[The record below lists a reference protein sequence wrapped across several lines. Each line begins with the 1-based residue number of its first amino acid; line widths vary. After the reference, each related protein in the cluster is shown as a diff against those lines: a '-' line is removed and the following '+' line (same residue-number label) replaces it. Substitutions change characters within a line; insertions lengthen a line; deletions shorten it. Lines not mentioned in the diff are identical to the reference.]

1 MEVKDINNQNNPLA
15 IFKKNSGTAS
25 ALDFSSLIAGKKQDF
40 GSVSVNF
47 DAEGKEVGSEKAS
60 KVKTAS
66 APRSDNSV
74 FDTGEAKPRRENKRK
89 ERVAAEEYAV
99 PAPAENRPAPE
110 RAEAQAAP
118 VEGCSAAET
127 NAAPASADKMSA
139 PADVSVVPASESQ
152 AERLSSVVPQ
162 QNASVPVMPADV
174 ESFGDIM
181 YFDAAAG
188 AFVQTTGAEL
198 VAMLKSGEIT
208 GLTMADLADVDGN
221 PLSLPPSG
229 LLSTGSEGIDISTMA
244 PVSAEEAAEMPVMT
258 AEDSIRQAAAEA
270 ADAAKTAVVGT
281 DNENGGEIVEETT
294 AEAEP
299 EIIADGKKIKLDVKV
314 NTGEEKISYRSRQEM
329 VADTVALSEAA
340 DTAEVSNP
348 VSEQQ
353 APRTTTAVSANSP
366 AAALP
371 KGAVMSQAAVI
382 QDFSEGVSASVS
394 DAAVIPVDSV
404 GAASASV
411 SDAAVVSVALAAA
424 ASASASDAAVV
435 SVAPAGAGTA
445 RQPQTL
451 PGAEVKSPAE
461 GALKGMSREVVE
473 QVKVNITKSAVKGV
487 DKIDVTLK
495 PEDLGHIEIKMQI
508 SKDGKLQAH
517 IISSRPETM
526 EVLQKDKHVMQK
538 AFADAGFQTDEN
550 SLSFS
555 FQDNG
560 QAWQQREE
568 ESGLRQFMGKIFES
582 EGGNDNLPLS
592 ETAWDGKS
600 ALNIRV

>member
-1 MEVKDINNQNNPLA
+1 MEVKDINNQNNLLA
-15 IFKKNSGTAS
+15 IFKKNSGTVS

-40 GSVSVNF
+40 GSASVGL
-47 DAEGKEVGSEKAS
+47 DLDRAPSVSEKSSVSKAAS
-60 KVKTAS
+60 SVRPENSAS
-66 APRSDNSV
+66 DAVNV
-74 FDTGEAKPRRENKRK
+74 KPRKENKRK
-89 ERVAAEEYAV
+89 ERTPAEEQAAPV
-99 PAPAENRPAPE
+99 PAENRPVPE
-110 RAEAQAAP
+110 RAEAPAAP
-118 VEGCSAAET
+118 VESRSVAEGAAD
-127 NAAPASADKMSA
+127 PASADKMSA
-139 PADVSVVPASESQ
+139 PADASVVPASESQ
-152 AERLSSVVPQ
+152 AGRPSSTVPQ

-174 ESFGDIM
+174 ESLGDIM
-181 YFDAAAG
+181 YFDEATG
-188 AFVQTTGAEL
+188 SFVQTTGAEL
-198 VAMLKSGEIT
+198 AVALKSGEIT

-221 PLSLPPSG
+221 PLSLQPSA
-229 LLSTGSEGIDISTMA
+229 LPSASSEGIDISAMA
-244 PVSAEEAAEMPVMT
+244 PVSAEEMAEMPVMAT
-258 AEDSIRQAAAEA
+258 EGAPRQAAAETT
-270 ADAAKTAVVGT
+270 DVAKTTVVGA
-281 DNENGGEIVEETT
+281 DNENGGEISEETT

-314 NTGEEKISYRSRQEM
+314 NAGEEKISYRSRQEM
-329 VADTVALSEAA
+329 IADTVALSEAA
-340 DTAEVSNP
+340 DVAEVSNP
-348 VSEQQ
+348 VPEQQ
-353 APRTTTAVSANSP
+353 APRTTTAAQTNSP

-371 KGAVMSQAAVI
+371 QGAVMPQAAVV
-382 QDFSEGVSASVS
+382 QAFAEVT
-394 DAAVIPVDSV
+394 AAP
-404 GAASASV
+404 
-411 SDAAVVSVALAAA
+411 AAA
-424 ASASASDAAVV
+424 ASASVSDAAVV

-445 RQPQTL
+445 RQAQTL

-461 GALKGMSREVVE
+461 EALKGMSREVVE

-526 EVLQKDKHVMQK
+526 EILQKDMQILQK

-560 QAWQQREE
+560 QAWQHREE
-568 ESGLRQFMGKIFES
+568 ESGLRQFMGKIFEN

>member
-1 MEVKDINNQNNPLA
+1 MLNMKIGTWLAYVTPDKLFTGETAMEVKDINNQNNPLA
-15 IFKKNSGTAS
+15 IFKKNSGAVS

-40 GSVSVNF
+40 GSASVGL
-47 DAEGKEVGSEKAS
+47 DLDRAPSVSEKSSAS
-60 KVKTAS
+60 KAAS
-66 APRSDNSV
+66 SVRPESSASDAVNV
-74 FDTGEAKPRRENKRK
+74 KPRKENKRK
-89 ERVAAEEYAV
+89 ERTSAEEQAAPV
-99 PAPAENRPAPE
+99 PAENRPVPE
-110 RAEAQAAP
+110 RAEAPAAP
-118 VEGCSAAET
+118 VESRSAAEGV
-127 NAAPASADKMSA
+127 ADPASVDKVSV
-139 PADVSVVPASESQ
+139 PADTSIVPTSESQ
-152 AERLSSVVPQ
+152 PGRPFSAVSQ
-162 QNASVPVMPADV
+162 QNASVPVMAADV
-174 ESFGDIM
+174 ENLGDIM
-181 YFDAAAG
+181 YFDAATG
-188 AFVQTTGAEL
+188 SFVQTTGAEL
-198 VAMLKSGEIT
+198 AAALKSGEIT

-221 PLSLPPSG
+221 PLSLQPSA
-229 LLSTGSEGIDISTMA
+229 LPSAGSEGIDISAMA
-244 PVSAEEAAEMPVMT
+244 PVSAEEMAEMPVMAT
-258 AEDSIRQAAAEA
+258 EGAPRQAAAETT
-270 ADAAKTAVVGT
+270 DVAKTTVVGA
-281 DNENGGEIVEETT
+281 DNENGGEIAEETT

-314 NTGEEKISYRSRQEM
+314 NAGEEKISYRSRQEM
-329 VADTVALSEAA
+329 IADTVALSEAVG
-340 DTAEVSNP
+340 TAKVSNP
-348 VSEQQ
+348 VPEQQ
-353 APRTTTAVSANSP
+353 APRTTTAAQANSP
-366 AAALP
+366 VAALP
-371 KGAVMSQAAVI
+371 QGTVMPQAAVV
-382 QDFSEGVSASVS
+382 QAFGE
-394 DAAVIPVDSV
+394 AAVAP
-404 GAASASV
+404 
-411 SDAAVVSVALAAA
+411 AAA
-424 ASASASDAAVV
+424 ASASVSDAAVV

-445 RQPQTL
+445 RQTQTL

-461 GALKGMSREVVE
+461 EALKGMSREVVE

-526 EVLQKDKHVMQK
+526 EILQKDMQILQK

-568 ESGLRQFMGKIFES
+568 ESGLRQFMGKIFEN

>member
-15 IFKKNSGTAS
+15 IFKKNSGAVS

-40 GSVSVNF
+40 GSASVGL
-47 DAEGKEVGSEKAS
+47 DLDRAPSVSEKSFAS
-60 KVKTAS
+60 KAAS
-66 APRSDNSV
+66 SVRPENSASDAVNV
-74 FDTGEAKPRRENKRK
+74 KPRKENKRK
-89 ERVAAEEYAV
+89 ERTSAEEQAAPV
-99 PAPAENRPAPE
+99 PAENRPVPE
-110 RAEAQAAP
+110 RAEAPAAP
-118 VEGCSAAET
+118 VESRSVAEGAAD
-127 NAAPASADKMSA
+127 PASADKMSA
-139 PADVSVVPASESQ
+139 PADASVVPTSESQ
-152 AERLSSVVPQ
+152 PGRPSSAVPQ

-174 ESFGDIM
+174 ESLGDIM
-181 YFDAAAG
+181 YFDEATG
-188 AFVQTTGAEL
+188 SFVQTTGAEL
-198 VAMLKSGEIT
+198 AAALKSGEIT

-221 PLSLPPSG
+221 PLSLQPSA
-229 LLSTGSEGIDISTMA
+229 LPSAGSEGIDISAMA
-244 PVSAEEAAEMPVMT
+244 PVSAEEMAEMPVMAT
-258 AEDSIRQAAAEA
+258 EGAPRQAAAETT
-270 ADAAKTAVVGT
+270 DVAKTTVVGA
-281 DNENGGEIVEETT
+281 DNENGGEIAEETT

-314 NTGEEKISYRSRQEM
+314 NAGEEKISYRSRQEM
-329 VADTVALSEAA
+329 IADTVALSEAA
-340 DTAEVSNP
+340 NVAEVSNP
-348 VSEQQ
+348 VPEQQ
-353 APRTTTAVSANSP
+353 TPRTTTAAQANSP

-371 KGAVMSQAAVI
+371 QGTVMPQAAVV
-382 QDFSEGVSASVS
+382 QAFGE
-394 DAAVIPVDSV
+394 AAVAP
-404 GAASASV
+404 
-411 SDAAVVSVALAAA
+411 AAA
-424 ASASASDAAVV
+424 ASASVSDAAVV

-445 RQPQTL
+445 RQAQTL

-461 GALKGMSREVVE
+461 EALKGMSREVVE

-526 EVLQKDKHVMQK
+526 EILQKDMQILQK

-568 ESGLRQFMGKIFES
+568 ESGLRQFMGKIFEN

>member
-1 MEVKDINNQNNPLA
+1 MLNMKIGTWLAYVTPDKLFTGETAMEVKDINNQNNLLA
-15 IFKKNSGTAS
+15 IFKKNSGEVS
-25 ALDFSSLIAGKKQDF
+25 VLDFSSLIAGKKQDF
-40 GSVSVNF
+40 GSASVGL
-47 DAEGKEVGSEKAS
+47 DLDRAPSVSEKSFAS
-60 KVKTAS
+60 KAAS
-66 APRSDNSV
+66 SVRPENSASDAVNV
-74 FDTGEAKPRRENKRK
+74 KPRKENKRK
-89 ERVAAEEYAV
+89 ERTSAEEQAAPV
-99 PAPAENRPAPE
+99 PAENRPVPE
-110 RAEAQAAP
+110 RAEAPAAP
-118 VEGCSAAET
+118 VESRSVAEGAAD
-127 NAAPASADKMSA
+127 PASADKMSA
-139 PADVSVVPASESQ
+139 PADASVVPTSESQ
-152 AERLSSVVPQ
+152 PGRPSSAVPQ

-174 ESFGDIM
+174 ENLGDIM
-181 YFDAAAG
+181 YFDEATG
-188 AFVQTTGAEL
+188 SFVQTTGAEL
-198 VAMLKSGEIT
+198 AAALKSGEIT

-221 PLSLPPSG
+221 PLSLQPSA
-229 LLSTGSEGIDISTMA
+229 LPSAGSEGIDISAMA
-244 PVSAEEAAEMPVMT
+244 PVSAEEMAEMPVMAT
-258 AEDSIRQAAAEA
+258 EGAPRQAAAETT
-270 ADAAKTAVVGT
+270 DVAKTTVVGA
-281 DNENGGEIVEETT
+281 DNENGGEIAEETT

-314 NTGEEKISYRSRQEM
+314 NAGEEKISYRSRQEM
-329 VADTVALSEAA
+329 IADTVALSEAA
-340 DTAEVSNP
+340 DVAEVSNP
-348 VSEQQ
+348 VPEQQ
-353 APRTTTAVSANSP
+353 TPRTTTAAQANSP
-366 AAALP
+366 AAALSQ
-371 KGAVMSQAAVI
+371 GTVMPQAAVV
-382 QDFSEGVSASVS
+382 QAFGE
-394 DAAVIPVDSV
+394 AAVAP
-404 GAASASV
+404 
-411 SDAAVVSVALAAA
+411 AAA
-424 ASASASDAAVV
+424 ASASVSDAAVV

-445 RQPQTL
+445 RQAQTL

-461 GALKGMSREVVE
+461 EALKGMSREVVE

-526 EVLQKDKHVMQK
+526 EILQKDMQILQK

-568 ESGLRQFMGKIFES
+568 ESGLRQFMGKIFEN

>member
-1 MEVKDINNQNNPLA
+1 MEVKDINNQNNLLA
-15 IFKKNSGTAS
+15 IFKKNSGEVS

-40 GSVSVNF
+40 GSASVGL
-47 DAEGKEVGSEKAS
+47 DLDRAPSVSEKSFAS
-60 KVKTAS
+60 KAAS
-66 APRSDNSV
+66 FVRPENSASDAADVRPR
-74 FDTGEAKPRRENKRK
+74 KENKRK
-89 ERVAAEEYAV
+89 ERTSAEEQAAPV
-99 PAPAENRPAPE
+99 PAENRPVPE
-110 RAEAQAAP
+110 RAEAPAAP
-118 VEGCSAAET
+118 VESRSVAEGAAD
-127 NAAPASADKMSA
+127 PASADKMSA
-139 PADVSVVPASESQ
+139 PADASVVPTSESQ
-152 AERLSSVVPQ
+152 PGRPSSAVPQ

-174 ESFGDIM
+174 ESLGDIM
-181 YFDAAAG
+181 YFDAATG
-188 AFVQTTGAEL
+188 SFVQTTGAEL
-198 VAMLKSGEIT
+198 AAALKSGEIT

-221 PLSLPPSG
+221 PLSLQPSA
-229 LLSTGSEGIDISTMA
+229 LPSASSEGIDISAMA
-244 PVSAEEAAEMPVMT
+244 PVSAEEMAEMPVMAT
-258 AEDSIRQAAAEA
+258 EGAPRQAAAETT
-270 ADAAKTAVVGT
+270 DVAKTTVVGA
-281 DNENGGEIVEETT
+281 DNENGGEIAEETT

-314 NTGEEKISYRSRQEM
+314 NAGEEKISYRSRQEM
-329 VADTVALSEAA
+329 IADTVALSEAA
-340 DTAEVSNP
+340 DVAEVSNP
-348 VSEQQ
+348 VPEQQ
-353 APRTTTAVSANSP
+353 TPRTTTAAQANSP

-371 KGAVMSQAAVI
+371 QGTVMPQAAVV
-382 QDFSEGVSASVS
+382 QAFGE
-394 DAAVIPVDSV
+394 AAVAP
-404 GAASASV
+404 
-411 SDAAVVSVALAAA
+411 AAA
-424 ASASASDAAVV
+424 ASASVSDAAVV

-445 RQPQTL
+445 RQAQTL

-461 GALKGMSREVVE
+461 EALKGMSREVVE

-526 EVLQKDKHVMQK
+526 EILQKDMQILQK

-568 ESGLRQFMGKIFES
+568 ESGLRQFMGKIFEN

>member
-15 IFKKNSGTAS
+15 IFKKNSGTVS

-40 GSVSVNF
+40 GSASVGL
-47 DAEGKEVGSEKAS
+47 DMGRAPSVSEKS
-60 KVKTAS
+60 SVIKTAS
-66 APRSDNSV
+66 SVRPESSASDAADVRPR
-74 FDTGEAKPRRENKRK
+74 KENKRK
-89 ERVAAEEYAV
+89 ERTPAEEHAAPV
-99 PAPAENRPAPE
+99 PAENRPAPE
-110 RAEAQAAP
+110 RAEAPAAP
-118 VEGCSAAET
+118 VEGRSAAET

-139 PADVSVVPASESQ
+139 PADASVVPASESQ
-152 AERLSSVVPQ
+152 AGRPSSTVPQ

-174 ESFGDIM
+174 ESLGDIM
-181 YFDAAAG
+181 YFDAAIG
-188 AFVQTTGAEL
+188 SFVQTTGAEL
-198 VAMLKSGEIT
+198 AAALKSGEIT

-221 PLSLPPSG
+221 PLSLQPSA
-229 LLSTGSEGIDISTMA
+229 LPSAGSEGIDISTMA
-244 PVSAEEAAEMPVMT
+244 PVSAEETAEMPVMAT
-258 AEDSIRQAAAEA
+258 EDAPRQAAAET
-270 ADAAKTAVVGT
+270 ADVAKTAAVGA
-281 DNENGGEIVEETT
+281 DNENGGEIAEETT

-314 NTGEEKISYRSRQEM
+314 NAGEEKISYRSRQEM
-329 VADTVALSEAA
+329 IADTVALSEAA
-340 DTAEVSNP
+340 GTAEVSNP

-353 APRTTTAVSANSP
+353 APRTTTAAQANSP

-371 KGAVMSQAAVI
+371 QGTVMPQAAVV
-382 QDFSEGVSASVS
+382 QAFGE
-394 DAAVIPVDSV
+394 AAVAP
-404 GAASASV
+404 
-411 SDAAVVSVALAAA
+411 AAA
-424 ASASASDAAVV
+424 ASASVSDAAVV

-445 RQPQTL
+445 RQAQTL

-461 GALKGMSREVVE
+461 EALKGMSREVVE

-526 EVLQKDKHVMQK
+526 EILQKDMQILQK

-555 FQDNG
+555 FRDNG

-568 ESGLRQFMGKIFES
+568 ESGLRQFMGKIFEN

>member
-1 MEVKDINNQNNPLA
+1 MEVKDINNQNNLLA
-15 IFKKNSGTAS
+15 IFKKNSGEVS

-40 GSVSVNF
+40 GSASVGL
-47 DAEGKEVGSEKAS
+47 DLDRAPSVSEKSFAS
-60 KVKTAS
+60 KAAS
-66 APRSDNSV
+66 SVRPENSASDAADVRPR
-74 FDTGEAKPRRENKRK
+74 KENKRK
-89 ERVAAEEYAV
+89 ERTPAEEQATPV
-99 PAPAENRPAPE
+99 PAENRPVPE
-110 RAEAQAAP
+110 RAEAPAAP
-118 VEGCSAAET
+118 VESRSVAEGAAD
-127 NAAPASADKMSA
+127 PASADKMSA
-139 PADVSVVPASESQ
+139 PADASVVPTSESQ
-152 AERLSSVVPQ
+152 PGRPSSAVPQ

-174 ESFGDIM
+174 ESLGDIM
-181 YFDAAAG
+181 YFDEATG
-188 AFVQTTGAEL
+188 SFVQTTGAEL
-198 VAMLKSGEIT
+198 AVALKSGEIT

-221 PLSLPPSG
+221 PLSLQPSA
-229 LLSTGSEGIDISTMA
+229 LPSASSEGIDISAMA
-244 PVSAEEAAEMPVMT
+244 PVSAEEMAEMPVMAT
-258 AEDSIRQAAAEA
+258 EGAPRQAAAETT
-270 ADAAKTAVVGT
+270 DVAKTTVVGA
-281 DNENGGEIVEETT
+281 DNENGGEIAEETT

-314 NTGEEKISYRSRQEM
+314 NAGEEKISYRSRQEM
-329 VADTVALSEAA
+329 IADTVALSEAA
-340 DTAEVSNP
+340 NVAEVSNP
-348 VSEQQ
+348 VPEQQ
-353 APRTTTAVSANSP
+353 TPRTTTAAQANSP

-371 KGAVMSQAAVI
+371 QGTVMPQAAVV
-382 QDFSEGVSASVS
+382 QAFGE
-394 DAAVIPVDSV
+394 AAVAP
-404 GAASASV
+404 
-411 SDAAVVSVALAAA
+411 AAA
-424 ASASASDAAVV
+424 ASASVSDAAVV

-445 RQPQTL
+445 RQAQTL

-461 GALKGMSREVVE
+461 EALKGMSREVVE

-526 EVLQKDKHVMQK
+526 EILQKDMQILQK

-568 ESGLRQFMGKIFES
+568 ESGLRQFMGKIFEN

>member
-15 IFKKNSGTAS
+15 IFKKNSGAVS

-40 GSVSVNF
+40 GSASVGL
-47 DAEGKEVGSEKAS
+47 DLDRAPSVSEKSFAS
-60 KVKTAS
+60 KAAS
-66 APRSDNSV
+66 SVRPENSASDVVNV
-74 FDTGEAKPRRENKRK
+74 KPRKENKRK
-89 ERVAAEEYAV
+89 ERTPAEEQAAPV
-99 PAPAENRPAPE
+99 PAENRPVPE
-110 RAEAQAAP
+110 RAEAPAAP
-118 VEGCSAAET
+118 VESRSVTEGAAD
-127 NAAPASADKMSA
+127 PASADKMSA
-139 PADVSVVPASESQ
+139 PADASVVPASESQ
-152 AERLSSVVPQ
+152 PGRPSSAVPQ

-174 ESFGDIM
+174 ENLGDIM
-181 YFDAAAG
+181 YFDEATG
-188 AFVQTTGAEL
+188 SFVQTTGAEL
-198 VAMLKSGEIT
+198 AAALKSGEIS

-221 PLSLPPSG
+221 PLSLQPSA
-229 LLSTGSEGIDISTMA
+229 LPSAGSEGIDISAMA
-244 PVSAEEAAEMPVMT
+244 PVSAEEMAEMPVMAT
-258 AEDSIRQAAAEA
+258 EGAPRQAAAETT
-270 ADAAKTAVVGT
+270 DVAKTTVVGA
-281 DNENGGEIVEETT
+281 DNENGGEIAEETT

-314 NTGEEKISYRSRQEM
+314 NAGEEKISYRSRQEM
-329 VADTVALSEAA
+329 IADTVALSEAA
-340 DTAEVSNP
+340 NVAEVSNP
-348 VSEQQ
+348 VPEQQ
-353 APRTTTAVSANSP
+353 TPRTTTAAQANSP

-371 KGAVMSQAAVI
+371 QGTVMPQAAVV
-382 QDFSEGVSASVS
+382 QTFGE
-394 DAAVIPVDSV
+394 AAVAP
-404 GAASASV
+404 
-411 SDAAVVSVALAAA
+411 AAA
-424 ASASASDAAVV
+424 ASASVSDAAVV

-445 RQPQTL
+445 RQAQTL

-461 GALKGMSREVVE
+461 EALKGMSREVVE

-526 EVLQKDKHVMQK
+526 EILQKDMQILQK

-568 ESGLRQFMGKIFES
+568 ESGLRQFMGKIFEN

>member
-1 MEVKDINNQNNPLA
+1 MEVKDINNQNNLLA
-15 IFKKNSGTAS
+15 IFKKNSGTVS

-40 GSVSVNF
+40 GSASVGL
-47 DAEGKEVGSEKAS
+47 DLDRAPSVSEKSSVSKAAS
-60 KVKTAS
+60 SVRPENSAS
-66 APRSDNSV
+66 DAVNV
-74 FDTGEAKPRRENKRK
+74 KPRKENKRK
-89 ERVAAEEYAV
+89 ERTSAEEQAAPV
-99 PAPAENRPAPE
+99 PAENRPVPE
-110 RAEAQAAP
+110 RAEAPAAP
-118 VEGCSAAET
+118 VESRSVAEGAAD
-127 NAAPASADKMSA
+127 PASADKMSA
-139 PADVSVVPASESQ
+139 PADASVVPTSESQ
-152 AERLSSVVPQ
+152 PGRPSSAVPQ

-174 ESFGDIM
+174 ENLGDIM
-181 YFDAAAG
+181 YFDEATG
-188 AFVQTTGAEL
+188 SFVQTTGAEL
-198 VAMLKSGEIT
+198 AVALKSGEIT

-221 PLSLPPSG
+221 PLSLQPSA
-229 LLSTGSEGIDISTMA
+229 LPSASSEGIDISAMA
-244 PVSAEEAAEMPVMT
+244 PVSAEEMAEMPVMAT
-258 AEDSIRQAAAEA
+258 EGAPRQAAAETT
-270 ADAAKTAVVGT
+270 DVAKTTVVGA
-281 DNENGGEIVEETT
+281 DNENGGEISEETT

-314 NTGEEKISYRSRQEM
+314 NAGEEKISYRSRQEM
-329 VADTVALSEAA
+329 IADTVALSEAA
-340 DTAEVSNP
+340 DVAEVSNP
-348 VSEQQ
+348 VPEQQ
-353 APRTTTAVSANSP
+353 APRTTTAAQANSP
-366 AAALP
+366 VAALP
-371 KGAVMSQAAVI
+371 QGTVMPQAAVV
-382 QDFSEGVSASVS
+382 QAFGE
-394 DAAVIPVDSV
+394 AAVAP
-404 GAASASV
+404 
-411 SDAAVVSVALAAA
+411 AAA
-424 ASASASDAAVV
+424 ASASVSDAAVV

-445 RQPQTL
+445 RQTQTL

-461 GALKGMSREVVE
+461 EALKGMSREVVE

-526 EVLQKDKHVMQK
+526 EILQKDMQILQK

-568 ESGLRQFMGKIFES
+568 ESGLRQFMGKIFEN

>member
-1 MEVKDINNQNNPLA
+1 MLNMKIGTRFAYITPDKLFTGETAMEVKDINNQNNLLA
-15 IFKKNSGTAS
+15 IFKKNSGTVS

-40 GSVSVNF
+40 GSASVGL
-47 DAEGKEVGSEKAS
+47 DLDRAPSVSEKSSVSKAAS
-60 KVKTAS
+60 SVRPENSAS
-66 APRSDNSV
+66 DAVNV
-74 FDTGEAKPRRENKRK
+74 KPRKENKRK
-89 ERVAAEEYAV
+89 ERTPAEEQAAPV
-99 PAPAENRPAPE
+99 PAENRPVPE
-110 RAEAQAAP
+110 RAEAPAAP
-118 VEGCSAAET
+118 VESRSVAEGAAD
-127 NAAPASADKMSA
+127 PASADKMSA
-139 PADVSVVPASESQ
+139 PADASVVPTSESQ
-152 AERLSSVVPQ
+152 PGRPSSAVPQ

-174 ESFGDIM
+174 ESLGDIM
-181 YFDAAAG
+181 YFDEATG
-188 AFVQTTGAEL
+188 SFVQTTGAEL
-198 VAMLKSGEIT
+198 AVALKSGEIT

-221 PLSLPPSG
+221 PLSLQPSA
-229 LLSTGSEGIDISTMA
+229 LPSASSEGIDISAMA
-244 PVSAEEAAEMPVMT
+244 PVSAEEMAEMPVMAT
-258 AEDSIRQAAAEA
+258 EGAPRQAAAETT
-270 ADAAKTAVVGT
+270 DVAKTTVVGA
-281 DNENGGEIVEETT
+281 DNENGGEIAEETT

-314 NTGEEKISYRSRQEM
+314 NAGEEKISYRSRQEM
-329 VADTVALSEAA
+329 IADTVALSEAA
-340 DTAEVSNP
+340 DVAEVSNP
-348 VSEQQ
+348 APEQQ
-353 APRTTTAVSANSP
+353 APRTTTAAQANSP
-366 AAALP
+366 AAALSQ
-371 KGAVMSQAAVI
+371 GTVMPQAAVV
-382 QDFSEGVSASVS
+382 QAFGE
-394 DAAVIPVDSV
+394 AAVAP
-404 GAASASV
+404 
-411 SDAAVVSVALAAA
+411 AAA
-424 ASASASDAAVV
+424 ASASVSDAAVV

-445 RQPQTL
+445 RQAQTL

-461 GALKGMSREVVE
+461 EALKGMSREVVE

-526 EVLQKDKHVMQK
+526 EILQKDMQILQK

-568 ESGLRQFMGKIFES
+568 ESGLRQFMGKIFEN

>member
-1 MEVKDINNQNNPLA
+1 MEVKDINNQNNLLA
-15 IFKKNSGTAS
+15 IFKKNSGEVS

-40 GSVSVNF
+40 GSASVGL
-47 DAEGKEVGSEKAS
+47 DLDRAPSVSEKSSVSKAAS
-60 KVKTAS
+60 SVRPENSAS
-66 APRSDNSV
+66 DAVNV
-74 FDTGEAKPRRENKRK
+74 KPRKENKRK
-89 ERVAAEEYAV
+89 ERTSAEEQAAPV
-99 PAPAENRPAPE
+99 PAENRPVPE
-110 RAEAQAAP
+110 RAEAPAAP
-118 VEGCSAAET
+118 VESRSVAEGAAD
-127 NAAPASADKMSA
+127 PASADKMSA
-139 PADVSVVPASESQ
+139 PADASVVPTSESQ
-152 AERLSSVVPQ
+152 PGRPSSAVPQ

-174 ESFGDIM
+174 ENLGDIM
-181 YFDAAAG
+181 YFDEATG
-188 AFVQTTGAEL
+188 SFVQTTGAEL
-198 VAMLKSGEIT
+198 AAALKSGEIS

-221 PLSLPPSG
+221 PLSLQPSA
-229 LLSTGSEGIDISTMA
+229 LPSAGSEGIDISAMA
-244 PVSAEEAAEMPVMT
+244 PVSAEEMAEMPVMAT
-258 AEDSIRQAAAEA
+258 EGAPRQAAAETT
-270 ADAAKTAVVGT
+270 DVAKTTVVGA
-281 DNENGGEIVEETT
+281 DNENGGEIAEETT

-314 NTGEEKISYRSRQEM
+314 NAGEEKISYRSRQEM
-329 VADTVALSEAA
+329 IADTVALSEAA
-340 DTAEVSNP
+340 NVAEVSNP
-348 VSEQQ
+348 VPEQQ
-353 APRTTTAVSANSP
+353 TPRTTTAAQANSP

-371 KGAVMSQAAVI
+371 QGTVMPQAAVV
-382 QDFSEGVSASVS
+382 QAFGE
-394 DAAVIPVDSV
+394 AAVAP
-404 GAASASV
+404 
-411 SDAAVVSVALAAA
+411 AAA
-424 ASASASDAAVV
+424 ASASVSDAAVV

-445 RQPQTL
+445 RQAQTL

-461 GALKGMSREVVE
+461 EALKGMSREVVE

-526 EVLQKDKHVMQK
+526 EILQKDMQILQK

-568 ESGLRQFMGKIFES
+568 ESGLRQFMGKIFEN

>member
-15 IFKKNSGTAS
+15 IFKKNSGAVS

-40 GSVSVNF
+40 GSASVGL
-47 DAEGKEVGSEKAS
+47 DLDRAPSVSEKSFAS
-60 KVKTAS
+60 KAAS
-66 APRSDNSV
+66 SVRPENSASDVVNV
-74 FDTGEAKPRRENKRK
+74 KPRKENKRK
-89 ERVAAEEYAV
+89 ERTPAEEQAAPV
-99 PAPAENRPAPE
+99 PAENRPVPE
-110 RAEAQAAP
+110 RAEAPAAP
-118 VEGCSAAET
+118 VESRSVTEGAAD
-127 NAAPASADKMSA
+127 PASADKMSA
-139 PADVSVVPASESQ
+139 PADASVVPASESQ
-152 AERLSSVVPQ
+152 PGRPSSAVPQ

-174 ESFGDIM
+174 ENLGDIM
-181 YFDAAAG
+181 YFDEATG
-188 AFVQTTGAEL
+188 SFVQTTGAEL
-198 VAMLKSGEIT
+198 AAALKSGEIS

-221 PLSLPPSG
+221 PLSLQPSA
-229 LLSTGSEGIDISTMA
+229 LPSAGSEGIDISAMA
-244 PVSAEEAAEMPVMT
+244 PVSAEEMAEMPVMAT
-258 AEDSIRQAAAEA
+258 EGAPRQAAAETT
-270 ADAAKTAVVGT
+270 DVAKTTVVGA
-281 DNENGGEIVEETT
+281 DNENGGEIAEETT

-314 NTGEEKISYRSRQEM
+314 NAGEEKISYRSRQEM
-329 VADTVALSEAA
+329 IADTVALSEAA
-340 DTAEVSNP
+340 NVAEVSNP
-348 VSEQQ
+348 VPEQQ
-353 APRTTTAVSANSP
+353 TPRTTTAAQANSP

-371 KGAVMSQAAVI
+371 QGTVMPQAAVV
-382 QDFSEGVSASVS
+382 QAFGE
-394 DAAVIPVDSV
+394 AAVAP
-404 GAASASV
+404 
-411 SDAAVVSVALAAA
+411 AAA
-424 ASASASDAAVV
+424 ASASVSDAAVV

-445 RQPQTL
+445 RQAQTL

-461 GALKGMSREVVE
+461 EALKGMSREVVE

-526 EVLQKDKHVMQK
+526 EILQKDMQILQK

-568 ESGLRQFMGKIFES
+568 ESGLRQFMGKIFEN

>member
-15 IFKKNSGTAS
+15 IFKKNSGAVS

-40 GSVSVNF
+40 GSASVGL
-47 DAEGKEVGSEKAS
+47 DLDRAPSVSEKSFAS
-60 KVKTAS
+60 KAAS
-66 APRSDNSV
+66 SVRPENSASDVVNV
-74 FDTGEAKPRRENKRK
+74 KPRKENKRK
-89 ERVAAEEYAV
+89 ERTPAEEQAAPV
-99 PAPAENRPAPE
+99 PAENRPVPE
-110 RAEAQAAP
+110 RAEAPAAP
-118 VEGCSAAET
+118 VESRSVTEGAAD
-127 NAAPASADKMSA
+127 PASADKMSA
-139 PADVSVVPASESQ
+139 PADASVVPASESQ
-152 AERLSSVVPQ
+152 PGRPSSAVPQ

-174 ESFGDIM
+174 ENLGDIM
-181 YFDAAAG
+181 YFDEATG
-188 AFVQTTGAEL
+188 SFVQTTGAEL
-198 VAMLKSGEIT
+198 AAALKSGEIS

-221 PLSLPPSG
+221 PLSLQPSA
-229 LLSTGSEGIDISTMA
+229 LPSAGSEGIDISAMA
-244 PVSAEEAAEMPVMT
+244 PVSAEEMAEMPVMAT
-258 AEDSIRQAAAEA
+258 EGAPRQAAAETT
-270 ADAAKTAVVGT
+270 DVAKTTVVGA

-314 NTGEEKISYRSRQEM
+314 NAGEEKISYRSRQEM
-329 VADTVALSEAA
+329 IADTVALSEAA
-340 DTAEVSNP
+340 NVAEVSNP
-348 VSEQQ
+348 VPEQQ
-353 APRTTTAVSANSP
+353 TPRTTTAAQANSP

-371 KGAVMSQAAVI
+371 QGTVMPQAAVV
-382 QDFSEGVSASVS
+382 QAFGE
-394 DAAVIPVDSV
+394 AAVAP
-404 GAASASV
+404 
-411 SDAAVVSVALAAA
+411 AAA
-424 ASASASDAAVV
+424 ASASVSDAAVV

-445 RQPQTL
+445 RQAQTL

-461 GALKGMSREVVE
+461 EALKGMSREVVE

-526 EVLQKDKHVMQK
+526 EILQKDMQILQK

-568 ESGLRQFMGKIFES
+568 ESGLRQFMGKIFEN

>member
-1 MEVKDINNQNNPLA
+1 MKIGTRFAYITPDKLFTGETAMEVKDINNQNNLLA
-15 IFKKNSGTAS
+15 IFKKNSGTVS

-40 GSVSVNF
+40 GSASVGL
-47 DAEGKEVGSEKAS
+47 DLDRAPSVSEKSSVSKAAS
-60 KVKTAS
+60 SVRPENSAS
-66 APRSDNSV
+66 DAVNV
-74 FDTGEAKPRRENKRK
+74 KPRKENKRK
-89 ERVAAEEYAV
+89 ERTPAEEQAAPV
-99 PAPAENRPAPE
+99 PAENRPVPE
-110 RAEAQAAP
+110 RAEAPAAP
-118 VEGCSAAET
+118 VESRSVAEGAAD
-127 NAAPASADKMSA
+127 PASADKMSA
-139 PADVSVVPASESQ
+139 PADASVVPASESQ
-152 AERLSSVVPQ
+152 AGRPSSTVPQ

-174 ESFGDIM
+174 ESLGDIM
-181 YFDAAAG
+181 YFDEATG
-188 AFVQTTGAEL
+188 SFVQTTGAEL
-198 VAMLKSGEIT
+198 AVALKSGEIT

-221 PLSLPPSG
+221 PLSLQPSA
-229 LLSTGSEGIDISTMA
+229 LPSASSEGIDISAMA
-244 PVSAEEAAEMPVMT
+244 PVSAEEMAEMPVMAT
-258 AEDSIRQAAAEA
+258 EGAPRQAAAETT
-270 ADAAKTAVVGT
+270 DVAKTTVVGA
-281 DNENGGEIVEETT
+281 DNENGGEISEETT

-314 NTGEEKISYRSRQEM
+314 NAGEEKISYRSRQEM
-329 VADTVALSEAA
+329 IADTVALSEAA
-340 DTAEVSNP
+340 DVAEVSNP
-348 VSEQQ
+348 VPEQQ
-353 APRTTTAVSANSP
+353 APRTTTAAQTNSP

-371 KGAVMSQAAVI
+371 QGAVMPQAAVV
-382 QDFSEGVSASVS
+382 QAFAEVT
-394 DAAVIPVDSV
+394 AAP
-404 GAASASV
+404 
-411 SDAAVVSVALAAA
+411 AAA
-424 ASASASDAAVV
+424 ASASVSDAAVV

-445 RQPQTL
+445 RQAQTL

-461 GALKGMSREVVE
+461 EALKGMSREVVE

-526 EVLQKDKHVMQK
+526 EILQKDMQILQK

-568 ESGLRQFMGKIFES
+568 ESGLRQFMGKIFEN

>member
-1 MEVKDINNQNNPLA
+1 MKIGTWLAYVTPDKLFTGETAMEVKDINNQNNLLA
-15 IFKKNSGTAS
+15 IFKKNSGTVS

-40 GSVSVNF
+40 GSASVGL
-47 DAEGKEVGSEKAS
+47 DLDRAPSVSEKSSVSKAAS
-60 KVKTAS
+60 SVRPENSAS
-66 APRSDNSV
+66 DAVNV
-74 FDTGEAKPRRENKRK
+74 KPRKENKRK
-89 ERVAAEEYAV
+89 ERTSAEEQAAPV
-99 PAPAENRPAPE
+99 PAENRPVPE
-110 RAEAQAAP
+110 RAEAPAAP
-118 VEGCSAAET
+118 VESRSVAEGAAD
-127 NAAPASADKMSA
+127 PASADKMSA
-139 PADVSVVPASESQ
+139 PADASVVPTSESQ
-152 AERLSSVVPQ
+152 PGRPSSAVPQ

-174 ESFGDIM
+174 ENLGDIM
-181 YFDAAAG
+181 YFDAATG
-188 AFVQTTGAEL
+188 SFVQTTGAEL
-198 VAMLKSGEIT
+198 AAALKSGEIT

-221 PLSLPPSG
+221 PLSLQPSA
-229 LLSTGSEGIDISTMA
+229 LPSAGSEGIDISAMA
-244 PVSAEEAAEMPVMT
+244 PVSAEEMAEMPVMAT
-258 AEDSIRQAAAEA
+258 EGAPRQAAAETT
-270 ADAAKTAVVGT
+270 DVAKTTVVGA
-281 DNENGGEIVEETT
+281 DNENGGEIAEETT

-314 NTGEEKISYRSRQEM
+314 NAGEEKISYRSRQEM
-329 VADTVALSEAA
+329 IADTVALSEAVG
-340 DTAEVSNP
+340 TAKVSNP
-348 VSEQQ
+348 VPEQQ
-353 APRTTTAVSANSP
+353 APRTTTAAQANSP
-366 AAALP
+366 VAALP
-371 KGAVMSQAAVI
+371 QGTVMPQAAVV
-382 QDFSEGVSASVS
+382 QAFGE
-394 DAAVIPVDSV
+394 AAVAP
-404 GAASASV
+404 
-411 SDAAVVSVALAAA
+411 AAA
-424 ASASASDAAVV
+424 ASASVSDAAVV

-445 RQPQTL
+445 RQTQTL

-461 GALKGMSREVVE
+461 EALKGMSREVVE

-526 EVLQKDKHVMQK
+526 EILQKDMQILQK

-568 ESGLRQFMGKIFES
+568 ESGLRQFMGKIFEN

>member
-1 MEVKDINNQNNPLA
+1 MKIGTWLAYVTPDKLFTGETAMEVKDINNQNNLLA
-15 IFKKNSGTAS
+15 IFKKNSGEVS

-40 GSVSVNF
+40 GSASVGL
-47 DAEGKEVGSEKAS
+47 DLDRAPSVSEKSFAS
-60 KVKTAS
+60 KAAS
-66 APRSDNSV
+66 SVRPENSASDAADVRPR
-74 FDTGEAKPRRENKRK
+74 KENKRK
-89 ERVAAEEYAV
+89 ERTPAEEQATPV
-99 PAPAENRPAPE
+99 PAENRPVPE
-110 RAEAQAAP
+110 RAEAPAAP
-118 VEGCSAAET
+118 VESRSVAEGAAD
-127 NAAPASADKMSA
+127 PASADKMSA
-139 PADVSVVPASESQ
+139 PADASVVPTSESQ
-152 AERLSSVVPQ
+152 PGRPSSAVPQ

-174 ESFGDIM
+174 ESLGDIM
-181 YFDAAAG
+181 YFDEATG
-188 AFVQTTGAEL
+188 SFVQTTGAEL
-198 VAMLKSGEIT
+198 AVALKSGEIT

-221 PLSLPPSG
+221 PLSLQPSA
-229 LLSTGSEGIDISTMA
+229 LPSASSEGIDISAMA
-244 PVSAEEAAEMPVMT
+244 PVSAEEMAEMPVMAT
-258 AEDSIRQAAAEA
+258 EGAPRQAAAETT
-270 ADAAKTAVVGT
+270 DVAKTTVVGA
-281 DNENGGEIVEETT
+281 DNENGGEIAEETT

-314 NTGEEKISYRSRQEM
+314 NAGEEKISYRSRQEM
-329 VADTVALSEAA
+329 IADTVALSEAA
-340 DTAEVSNP
+340 NVAEVSNP
-348 VSEQQ
+348 VPEQQ
-353 APRTTTAVSANSP
+353 TPRTTTAAQANSP

-371 KGAVMSQAAVI
+371 QGTVMPQAAVV
-382 QDFSEGVSASVS
+382 QAFGE
-394 DAAVIPVDSV
+394 AAVAP
-404 GAASASV
+404 
-411 SDAAVVSVALAAA
+411 AAA
-424 ASASASDAAVV
+424 ASASVSDAAVV

-445 RQPQTL
+445 RQAQTL

-461 GALKGMSREVVE
+461 EALKGMSREVVE

-526 EVLQKDKHVMQK
+526 EILQKDMQILQK

-568 ESGLRQFMGKIFES
+568 ESGLRQFMGKIFEN

>member
-15 IFKKNSGTAS
+15 IFKKNSGAVS

-40 GSVSVNF
+40 GSASVGL
-47 DAEGKEVGSEKAS
+47 DLDRAPSISEKSSAS
-60 KVKTAS
+60 KAAS
-66 APRSDNSV
+66 SVRPESSASDAVNV
-74 FDTGEAKPRRENKRK
+74 KPRKENKRK
-89 ERVAAEEYAV
+89 ERTSAEEQAAPV
-99 PAPAENRPAPE
+99 PAENRPVPE
-110 RAEAQAAP
+110 RAEAPAAP
-118 VEGCSAAET
+118 VESRSVAEGAAD
-127 NAAPASADKMSA
+127 PASADKMSA
-139 PADVSVVPASESQ
+139 PADASVVPASESQ
-152 AERLSSVVPQ
+152 AGRPSSTVPQ

-174 ESFGDIM
+174 ESLGDIM
-181 YFDAAAG
+181 YFDEATG
-188 AFVQTTGAEL
+188 SFVQTTGAEL
-198 VAMLKSGEIT
+198 AVALKSGEIT

-221 PLSLPPSG
+221 PLSLQPSA
-229 LLSTGSEGIDISTMA
+229 LPSASSEGIDISAMA
-244 PVSAEEAAEMPVMT
+244 PVSAEEMAEMPVMAT
-258 AEDSIRQAAAEA
+258 EGAPRQAAAETT
-270 ADAAKTAVVGT
+270 DVAKTTVVGA
-281 DNENGGEIVEETT
+281 DNENGGEISEETT

-314 NTGEEKISYRSRQEM
+314 NAGEEKISYRSRQEM
-329 VADTVALSEAA
+329 IADTVALSEAA
-340 DTAEVSNP
+340 DVAEVSNP
-348 VSEQQ
+348 VPEQQ
-353 APRTTTAVSANSP
+353 APRTTTAAQTNSP

-371 KGAVMSQAAVI
+371 QGAVMPQAAVV
-382 QDFSEGVSASVS
+382 QAFAEVT
-394 DAAVIPVDSV
+394 AAP
-404 GAASASV
+404 
-411 SDAAVVSVALAAA
+411 AAA
-424 ASASASDAAVV
+424 ASASVSDAAVV

-445 RQPQTL
+445 RQAQTL

-461 GALKGMSREVVE
+461 EALKGMSREVVE

-526 EVLQKDKHVMQK
+526 EILQKDMQILQK

-568 ESGLRQFMGKIFES
+568 ESGLRQFMGKIFEN

>member
-1 MEVKDINNQNNPLA
+1 MEVKDINNQNNLLA
-15 IFKKNSGTAS
+15 IFKKNSGTVS

-40 GSVSVNF
+40 GSASVGL
-47 DAEGKEVGSEKAS
+47 DLDRAPSVSEKSSVSKAAS
-60 KVKTAS
+60 SVRPENSAS
-66 APRSDNSV
+66 DAVNV
-74 FDTGEAKPRRENKRK
+74 KPRKENKRK
-89 ERVAAEEYAV
+89 ERTPAEEQAAPV
-99 PAPAENRPAPE
+99 PAENRPVPE
-110 RAEAQAAP
+110 RAEAPAAP
-118 VEGCSAAET
+118 VESRSVAEGAAD
-127 NAAPASADKMSA
+127 PASADKMSA
-139 PADVSVVPASESQ
+139 PADASVVPASESQ
-152 AERLSSVVPQ
+152 AGRPSSTVPQ

-174 ESFGDIM
+174 ESLGDIM
-181 YFDAAAG
+181 YFDEATG
-188 AFVQTTGAEL
+188 SFVQTTGAEL
-198 VAMLKSGEIT
+198 AVALKSGEIT

-221 PLSLPPSG
+221 PLSLQPSA
-229 LLSTGSEGIDISTMA
+229 LPSASSEGIDISAMA
-244 PVSAEEAAEMPVMT
+244 PVSAEEMAEMPVMAT
-258 AEDSIRQAAAEA
+258 EGAPRQAAAETT
-270 ADAAKTAVVGT
+270 DVAKTTVVGA
-281 DNENGGEIVEETT
+281 DNENGGEISEETT

-314 NTGEEKISYRSRQEM
+314 NAGEEKISYRSRQEM
-329 VADTVALSEAA
+329 IADTVALSEAA
-340 DTAEVSNP
+340 DVAEVSNP
-348 VSEQQ
+348 VPEQQ
-353 APRTTTAVSANSP
+353 APRTTTAAQTNSP

-371 KGAVMSQAAVI
+371 QGAVMPQAAVV
-382 QDFSEGVSASVS
+382 QAFAEVT
-394 DAAVIPVDSV
+394 AAP
-404 GAASASV
+404 
-411 SDAAVVSVALAAA
+411 AAA
-424 ASASASDAAVV
+424 ASASVSDAAVV

-445 RQPQTL
+445 RQAQTL

-461 GALKGMSREVVE
+461 EALKGMSREVVE

-526 EVLQKDKHVMQK
+526 EILQKDMQILQK

-568 ESGLRQFMGKIFES
+568 ESGLRQFMGKIFEN